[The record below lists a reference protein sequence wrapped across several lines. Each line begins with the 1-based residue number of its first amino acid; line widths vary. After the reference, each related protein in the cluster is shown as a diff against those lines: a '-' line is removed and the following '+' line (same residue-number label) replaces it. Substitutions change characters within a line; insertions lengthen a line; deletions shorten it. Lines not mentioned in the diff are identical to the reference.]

1 MEKVFTLPTGH
12 KGTKNELIELYAEG
26 NLESHDVAFLWEFVF
41 KDLGKNNTE
50 EE

>member
-12 KGTKNELIELYAEG
+12 KGTKSELMELYAEG
-26 NLESHDVAFLWEFVF
+26 NLESHDVAYLWEYVF
-41 KDLGKNNTE
+41 TDIYKKITE